1 MRHLPFLILVAT
13 MFLLPAQA
21 QTTGIPGFND
31 YTIAG
36 AGSGSTSC
44 TALTF
49 TSPVV
54 LNFQVSASGPGLP
67 VFAVVS
73 NLPCSPGAFSP
84 FTCQGTTFDLVFTPG
99 IIVTPLGVTGPG
111 GVVSVPVAVP
121 PLITPITFATQCV
134 VVDPGCA
141 GLPLFTQAY
150 DVFIL

>member
-1 MRHLPFLILVAT
+1 MRKISLCILTAA
-13 MFLLPAQA
+13 MLLVPAQA

-31 YTIAG
+31 YTIGG

-54 LNFQVSASGPGLP
+54 LNFQVSASGPGQT
-67 VFAVVS
+67 VFVVVS

-111 GVVSVPVAVP
+111 GIVSVPVSVP
-121 PLITPITFATQCV
+121 PLLMPLVFATQCV
-134 VVDPGCA
+134 VQDPGCA